1 MVHSQYKADD
11 DCFVHNLLT
20 RSNTPDGSVFNH
32 YLVGGPLGSWYGDSI
47 FIFCWYFFVLEGCL
61 FATVVLCWGNRNRGR
76 KGRGMRR
83 KDWICRVFMAL
94 LCVGLLQPVTGRR
107 VAGQLERNAAAL
119 ADGTQLDIQRGSSE
133 SVYRLADGTRLLEA
147 GAPNSPDSV
156 VVGGLENFFDLGEA
170 AQEGVRPSW
179 FRSCSAARRRKR
191 RGRCLARCRIR
202 HCAPR

>member
-1 MVHSQYKADD
+1 MTALFTICLLVQIPRMVRFLTIILWEGLWGAGTGIPSLY
-11 DCFVHNLLT
+11 FV
-20 RSNTPDGSVFNH
+20 G
-32 YLVGGPLGSWYGDSI
+32 I
-47 FIFCWYFFVLEGCL
+47 FFVLEGCL

-94 LCVGLLQPVTGRR
+94 LCVGLLQPVTGGR

-156 VVGGLENFFDLGEA
+156 VVGGLENFFDLSEA